1 MGERETGGRHAT
13 VRGGADRRSS
23 LRRAIPH
30 GTLREDVEKKVSG
43 DVAHHYSELRG
54 CVADE
59 VRRRNGGS
67 VSSPSS
73 AAPKAA
79 RARVWGKGR
88 LR

>member
-1 MGERETGGRHAT
+1 LGERETGGRHAT

-30 GTLREDVEKKVSG
+30 GTEREKGGEMAG

-67 VSSPSS
+67 ASSPSS
-73 AAPKAA
+73 ATPKAA